1 MQTKGDSGKSVI
13 KILLKYQGIQTGTGP
28 DPLFCERVKIHGK
41 EVFFMAYVSEDY
53 IKAYKAGKR
62 DYQARMMRGEIPTL
76 KVLDDVLPSRGRY
89 SEVPL
94 GLVQI
99 PIEQIVG
106 TKTSGRSSAF
116 SGNFMP
122 ILRENTEFAYKW
134 SVLSESHLK
143 EGIRDPI
150 KAYEYMN
157 KFYIEEGNKRVSV
170 LKYYDAVSV
179 PGYVTR
185 ILPAKTDQKE
195 NKIYYEFVDFY
206 ALSQINYVWF
216 SKLGSFAKLQEAV
229 GKGPKELWSDDDKL
243 NFSSVY
249 SRFAAEFEAAGGKK
263 LSITTGDAFLAFVT
277 VYGYEALCE
286 KTVSELKTLVEKSW
300 EEFKLLEHDHE
311 IDLKMNPNTE
321 KKPLLNRLLPLSAP
335 KLKIASLYA
344 KTPGTSAWTYA
355 HELGRLHLEQT
366 FPDEVTTECY
376 ENLTPELAEKAI
388 SDAIQK
394 GCNLIF
400 TTTPEFVKASVQAA
414 IENPEIRIVNCSLN
428 TSHRYI
434 RTYYARMHEAK
445 FLMGAIAGAMA
456 ENGQLA
462 YIADYPIFG
471 TIANI
476 NAFALGAKM
485 VNPRAKVYLE
495 WSTLKDVDLGRVM
508 ENIQKKGVTVVSGKD
523 MVIPEET
530 SRYFGLYHLENGE
543 PHNIAMPLWHW
554 GKFYEQLI
562 RTIMDGTWKYDDNDG
577 TKAINYWWGLSAGV
591 VDVIHSQNLPIGT
604 RRLVQLLKDNI
615 TRGEFNPFSGIL
627 YSQEGMVQSDPD
639 RTLSPEE
646 IIRMDWLAENVIG
659 SIPAQKE
666 LTEQAKPVT
675 QQSGL
680 KN

>member
-76 KVLDDVLPSRGRY
+76 KVLDDILPSRGRY

-170 LKYYDAVSV
+170 LKYYDAVSI

-229 GKGPKELWSDDDKL
+229 GKGPKELWTDDDKL

-249 SRFAAEFEAAGGKK
+249 SRFAAEFEAAGGKR

-335 KLKIASLYA
+335 KLKIAFLYA

-508 ENIQKKGVTVVSGKD
+508 EDIQKKGVTVVSGKD

-577 TKAINYWWGLSAGV
+577 IKAINYWWGLSAGV

-627 YSQEGMVQSDPD
+627 YSQNGMVQSDPD

-680 KN
+680 EN